1 MCYSA
6 MVWADYRSYVKSCG
20 AMISVEEFIRL
31 FKTRLDG
38 GKISIPK
45 GVADA
50 FMEPANAQEREIKAM
65 IDAHNQSEAARL
77 EAEIFKQRNRLA
89 DAERQLKV
97 KATKKATEDQRISKA
112 KIDQAL
118 SRLTDLK
125 RTEPKERDRRI
136 YPGYYAPVMVEED
149 GQLVIKP
156 MRYQCRPE
164 GKPALYDQKYPGT
177 YNARRDN
184 LEGFW
189 KGQFGKTHCLMVVT
203 SFFEN
208 VYRHR
213 LEGRELAAEEKP
225 ENVVLKFEP
234 NTGGP
239 MHVAC
244 LWSHWTG
251 AGEPDLLSFAAI
263 TDVPPPEVSAA
274 GHDRCIIPITK
285 GNQQDWLSP
294 NGDLKT
300 AYAILDARER
310 PYFEHK
316 LAA

>member
-6 MVWADYRSYVKSCG
+6 MVWENYHSYVRSYG
-20 AMISVEEFIRL
+20 AIISIDEFVRL
-31 FKTRLDG
+31 FKTRRDG
-38 GKISIPK
+38 GKVNIPK
-45 GVADA
+45 GMADA
-50 FMEPANAQEREIKAM
+50 FMEPANAQEREIKSM
-65 IDAHNQSEAARL
+65 IDAYNQSEAARL

-97 KATKKATEDQRISKA
+97 KATKKAADDQRIAKA

-118 SRLTDLK
+118 ARLNDLK
-125 RTEPKERDRRI
+125 RTEPRERDSRI
-136 YPGYYAPVMVEED
+136 YPGYYAPVMVEER

-156 MRYQCRPE
+156 MRYQCRPQ
-164 GKPALYDQKYPGT
+164 GKPALYDRTYPGT
-177 YNARRDN
+177 YNARRTS

-189 KGQFGKTHCLMVVT
+189 KGQFGRTHGLMVAT

-208 VYRHR
+208 VSRHR
-213 LEGRELAAEEKP
+213 LEGRELAAGEEP
-225 ENVVLKFEP
+225 ENVVLKFDP

-239 MHVAC
+239 MQVAC

-263 TDVPPPEVSAA
+263 TDDPPPEVSAA
-274 GHDRCIIPITK
+274 GHDRCIIPITRD
-285 GNQQDWLSP
+285 NVPNWLSHD
-294 NGDLKT
+294 GDLKR
-300 AYAILDARER
+300 AYEILDARER
-310 PYFEHK
+310 PYYEHK

>member
-6 MVWADYRSYVKSCG
+6 MAWADYRSYVKSYG
-20 AMISVEEFIRL
+20 AIISVDEFVRL

-38 GKISIPK
+38 SKISIPK
-45 GVADA
+45 GMSDA

-97 KATKKATEDQRISKA
+97 KTTKKATEDQRISKA

-118 SRLTDLK
+118 SRLADLK
-125 RTEPKERDRRI
+125 RNEPKERDSRI
-136 YPGYYAPVMVEED
+136 YPGYYAPVMVEEG

-156 MRYQCRPE
+156 MRYQCRPQ

-184 LEGFW
+184 MEGFW

-208 VYRHR
+208 VNRHR
-213 LEGRELAAEEKP
+213 LEGRELAAGEEP
-225 ENVVLKFEP
+225 ENLVLKFEP

-239 MHVAC
+239 MQVAC
-244 LWSHWTG
+244 LYSHWTG

-274 GHDRCIIPITK
+274 GHDRCIIPIARSYL
-285 GNQQDWLSP
+285 QDWLSP
-294 NGDLKT
+294 NGDLQR

-310 PYFEHK
+310 PYYEHK